1 MRIFVLC
8 NELVKMAESYQHENL
23 SGMKDRLEKL
33 GLTGSTNYMEI
44 LEKED
49 FEKKVE
55 IINFYKE
62 NFPNSLL
69 MKRDDFKSL
78 INEYRLSCGAIEQY
92 IGEVPDKNL
101 KEIEI
106 AFDNISRINIDKVYS
121 PNRDVRLIRKLYY
134 TGNVKEYYEFQ
145 SFPFLGIGENKYL
158 KSISE
163 DDFYPFKNEEYA
175 VSRLLSRKSML
186 IAATGDKINSIKF
199 EKNILKPLVENDPI
213 VFQFLPMELVIIH
226 SKWGNEEEAIRNYKR
241 KLL

>member
-8 NELVKMAESYQHENL
+8 NELVKKAESYQHENL

-33 GLTGSTNYMEI
+33 GLTSSTNYRKI

-106 AFDNISRINIDKVYS
+106 AIDTISRINIDNDYS
-121 PNRDVRLIRKLYY
+121 PNRGVRLIRKLYY
-134 TGNVKEYYEFQ
+134 TSNVEEYYEFQ
-145 SFPFLGIGENKYL
+145 SFPFLGIGENKYIR
-158 KSISE
+158 SIPE
-163 DDFYPFKNEEYA
+163 DDSYFFRDKEYV
-175 VSRLLSRKSML
+175 VSRLLRKDSML

-213 VFQFLPMELVIIH
+213 VFQFLPMDLVIIH
-226 SKWGNEEEAIRNYKR
+226 SKWGAEEEAIRNYKR